1 MYIIEMFPEN
11 YLLFL
16 QIIIVMFVTPGGPR
30 VLIMSQS
37 INYGFKKS
45 LWTAFGDVTANSVQM
60 VLVLFG
66 LSALIEIFPNIVS
79 VFKWVGISYILYVAY
94 GFFKSKANLD
104 IKTGKQIKSNTA
116 LFRDGFFIA
125 FFSPKAIVFFA
136 AVFPTFLTGENY
148 IAHFIIMLIS
158 WVTLDFLTLAIYS
171 KVAEKIIDQLKS
183 NPKTLNYVSAAAL
196 TVIAI
201 FIAIK
206 V

>member
-1 MYIIEMFPEN
+1 MLPEN

-37 INYGFKKS
+37 INYGFGKS
-45 LWTAFGDVTANSVQM
+45 LWTAFGDVTANCIQM
-60 VLVLFG
+60 LLVLFG
-66 LSALIEIFPNIVS
+66 LGALLKIFPDIVI
-79 VFKWVGISYILYVAY
+79 VFKWVGVSYLLYVAY
-94 GFFKSKANLD
+94 GFYKSKANID
-104 IKTGKQIKSNTA
+104 INTGKQVKSNKL

-125 FFSPKAIVFFA
+125 FFSPKAVIFFA

-148 IAHFIIMLIS
+148 MTHFIVMLIS
-158 WVTLDFLTLAIYS
+158 YVVLDFLTLAIYS

-183 NPKTLNYVSAAAL
+183 NPKTLNYISAAAL
-196 TVIAI
+196 ALIAI

>member
-1 MYIIEMFPEN
+1 
-11 YLLFL
+11 
-16 QIIIVMFVTPGGPR
+16 MFVTPGGPR

-37 INYGFKKS
+37 INYGFGKS
-45 LWTAFGDVTANSVQM
+45 LWTAFGDVTANCIQM
-60 VLVLFG
+60 LLVLFG
-66 LSALIEIFPNIVS
+66 LGALLKIFPDIVI
-79 VFKWVGISYILYVAY
+79 VFKWVGVSYLLYVAY
-94 GFFKSKANLD
+94 GFYKSKANID
-104 IKTGKQIKSNTA
+104 INTGKQVKSNIL

-125 FFSPKAIVFFA
+125 FFSPKAVIFFA

-148 IAHFIIMLIS
+148 MTHFIVMLIS
-158 WVTLDFLTLAIYS
+158 YVVLDFLTLAIYS

-196 TVIAI
+196 IMIAI

>member
-1 MYIIEMFPEN
+1 MLPEN

-37 INYGFKKS
+37 INYGFGKS
-45 LWTAFGDVTANSVQM
+45 LWTAFGDVTANCIQM
-60 VLVLFG
+60 LLVLFG
-66 LSALIEIFPNIVS
+66 LGALLKIFPDIVII
-79 VFKWVGISYILYVAY
+79 FKWVGVSYLLYVAY
-94 GFFKSKANLD
+94 GFYKSKANID
-104 IKTGKQIKSNTA
+104 INTGKQVKSNIL

-125 FFSPKAIVFFA
+125 FFSPKAVIFFA

-148 IAHFIIMLIS
+148 MTHFVVMLIS
-158 WVTLDFLTLAIYS
+158 YVVLDFLTLAIYS

-196 TVIAI
+196 IVIAI
-201 FIAIK
+201 FIAFK

>member
-1 MYIIEMFPEN
+1 MLPEN

-37 INYGFKKS
+37 INYGFGKS
-45 LWTAFGDVTANSVQM
+45 LWTAFGDVTANCIQM
-60 VLVLFG
+60 LLVLFG
-66 LSALIEIFPNIVS
+66 LGALLKIFPDIVI
-79 VFKWVGISYILYVAY
+79 VFKWVGVSYLLYVAY
-94 GFFKSKANLD
+94 GFYKSKANID
-104 IKTGKQIKSNTA
+104 INTGKQVKSNIL

-125 FFSPKAIVFFA
+125 FFSPKAVIFFA

-148 IAHFIIMLIS
+148 MTHFIVMLIS
-158 WVTLDFLTLAIYS
+158 YVVLDFLTLAIYS

-196 TVIAI
+196 ALIAI

>member
-1 MYIIEMFPEN
+1 MLPEN

-37 INYGFKKS
+37 INYGFGKS
-45 LWTAFGDVTANSVQM
+45 LWTAFGDVTANCIQM
-60 VLVLFG
+60 LLVLFG
-66 LSALIEIFPNIVS
+66 LGALLKIFPDIVI
-79 VFKWVGISYILYVAY
+79 VFKWVGVSYLLYVAY
-94 GFFKSKANLD
+94 GFYKSKANID
-104 IKTGKQIKSNTA
+104 INTGKQVKSNIL

-125 FFSPKAIVFFA
+125 FFSPKAVIFFA

-148 IAHFIIMLIS
+148 MTHFIVMLVS
-158 WVTLDFLTLAIYS
+158 YVVLDFLTLAIYS

-183 NPKTLNYVSAAAL
+183 NPKTLNYVSATAL
-196 TVIAI
+196 IVIAI

>member
-1 MYIIEMFPEN
+1 MLPEN

-16 QIIIVMFVTPGGPR
+16 QIIIVMFITPGGPR

-37 INYGFKKS
+37 INYGFGKS
-45 LWTAFGDVTANSVQM
+45 LWTAFGDVTANCIQM
-60 VLVLFG
+60 LLVLFG
-66 LSALIEIFPNIVS
+66 LGALLKIFPDIVV
-79 VFKWVGISYILYVAY
+79 VFKWVGVSYLLYVAY
-94 GFFKSKANLD
+94 GFYKSKANID
-104 IKTGKQIKSNTA
+104 INTGKQVKSNIL

-125 FFSPKAIVFFA
+125 FFSPKAVIFFA

-148 IAHFIIMLIS
+148 MTHFIVMLIS
-158 WVTLDFLTLAIYS
+158 YVVLDFLTLAIYS

-183 NPKTLNYVSAAAL
+183 NPKTLNYVSATAL
-196 TVIAI
+196 IVIAI

>member
-1 MYIIEMFPEN
+1 MLPEN

-37 INYGFKKS
+37 INYGFGKS
-45 LWTAFGDVTANSVQM
+45 LWTAFGDVTANCIQM
-60 VLVLFG
+60 LLVLFG
-66 LSALIEIFPNIVS
+66 LGALLKIFPDIVI
-79 VFKWVGISYILYVAY
+79 VFKWVGVSYLLYVAY
-94 GFFKSKANLD
+94 GFYKSKANID
-104 IKTGKQIKSNTA
+104 INTGKQVKSNIL

-125 FFSPKAIVFFA
+125 FFSPKAVIFFA

-148 IAHFIIMLIS
+148 MTHFVVMLIS
-158 WVTLDFLTLAIYS
+158 YVVLDFLTLAIYS

-196 TVIAI
+196 IVIAT

>member
-1 MYIIEMFPEN
+1 MLPEN

-37 INYGFKKS
+37 INYGFGKS
-45 LWTAFGDVTANSVQM
+45 LWTAFGDVTANCIQM
-60 VLVLFG
+60 LLVLFG
-66 LSALIEIFPNIVS
+66 LGALLKIFPDIVI
-79 VFKWVGISYILYVAY
+79 VFKWVGVSYLLYVAY
-94 GFFKSKANLD
+94 GFYKSKANID
-104 IKTGKQIKSNTA
+104 INTGKQVKSNII

-125 FFSPKAIVFFA
+125 FFSPKAVIFFA

-148 IAHFIIMLIS
+148 MTHFIVMLIS
-158 WVTLDFLTLAIYS
+158 YVVLDFLTLAIYS

-183 NPKTLNYVSAAAL
+183 NPKTLNYVSATAL
-196 TVIAI
+196 ILIAI

>member
-1 MYIIEMFPEN
+1 MLPEN

-37 INYGFKKS
+37 INYGFGKS
-45 LWTAFGDVTANSVQM
+45 LWTAFGDVTANCIQM
-60 VLVLFG
+60 LLVLFG
-66 LSALIEIFPNIVS
+66 LGALLKIFPDIVV
-79 VFKWVGISYILYVAY
+79 VFKWVGVSYLLYVAY
-94 GFFKSKANLD
+94 GFYKSKANID
-104 IKTGKQIKSNTA
+104 INTGKQVKSNIL

-125 FFSPKAIVFFA
+125 FFSPKAVIFFA

-148 IAHFIIMLIS
+148 MTHFIVMLIS
-158 WVTLDFLTLAIYS
+158 YVVLDFLTLAIYS

-183 NPKTLNYVSAAAL
+183 NPKTLNYLSATAL
-196 TVIAI
+196 IVIAT

>member
-1 MYIIEMFPEN
+1 MLPEN

-37 INYGFKKS
+37 INYGFGKS
-45 LWTAFGDVTANSVQM
+45 LWTAFGDVTANCIQM
-60 VLVLFG
+60 LLVLFG
-66 LSALIEIFPNIVS
+66 LGALLKIFPDIVI
-79 VFKWVGISYILYVAY
+79 VFKWVGVSYLIYVAY
-94 GFFKSKANLD
+94 GFYKSKANID
-104 IKTGKQIKSNTA
+104 INTGKQVKSNIL

-125 FFSPKAIVFFA
+125 FFSPKAVIFFA

-148 IAHFIIMLIS
+148 MTHFIVMLIS
-158 WVTLDFLTLAIYS
+158 YVVLDFLTLAIYS

-196 TVIAI
+196 IVIAT

>member
-1 MYIIEMFPEN
+1 MFPEN

-45 LWTAFGDVTANSVQM
+45 LWTAFGDVTANSIQM
-60 VLVLFG
+60 LLVLFG
-66 LSALIEIFPNIVS
+66 LGALIKIFPNIVT
-79 VFKWVGISYILYVAY
+79 VFKWVGVSYLFYVAY
-94 GFFKSKANLD
+94 SFYKSKANID
-104 IKTGKQIKSNTA
+104 ITTGKQVKSNIS

-125 FFSPKAIVFFA
+125 FFSPKAVIFFA

-148 IAHFIIMLIS
+148 IIHFIVMLIS
-158 WVTLDFLTLAIYS
+158 WVILDFLTLAIYS

-183 NPKTLNYVSAAAL
+183 NPKTLNYISAAAL
-196 TVIAI
+196 ALIAI

>member
-1 MYIIEMFPEN
+1 MLPEN

-37 INYGFKKS
+37 INYGFGKS
-45 LWTAFGDVTANSVQM
+45 LWTAFGDVTANCIQM
-60 VLVLFG
+60 LLVLFG
-66 LSALIEIFPNIVS
+66 LGALLKIFPDIVI
-79 VFKWVGISYILYVAY
+79 VFKWVGVSYLLYVAY
-94 GFFKSKANLD
+94 GFYKSKANID
-104 IKTGKQIKSNTA
+104 INTGKQVKSNIL

-125 FFSPKAIVFFA
+125 FFSPKAVIFFA

-148 IAHFIIMLIS
+148 MTHFIVMLIS
-158 WVTLDFLTLAIYS
+158 YVVLDFLTLAIHS

-183 NPKTLNYVSAAAL
+183 NPKTLNYVSATAL
-196 TVIAI
+196 IVIAI

>member
-1 MYIIEMFPEN
+1 
-11 YLLFL
+11 
-16 QIIIVMFVTPGGPR
+16 MFVTPGGPR

-60 VLVLFG
+60 LLVLFG

-136 AVFPTFLTGENY
+136 AVFPTFLTGE
-148 IAHFIIMLIS
+148 
-158 WVTLDFLTLAIYS
+158 
-171 KVAEKIIDQLKS
+171 KVFFSIFYLKYFPVQLS
-183 NPKTLNYVSAAAL
+183 FFQA
-196 TVIAI
+196 
-201 FIAIK
+201 FFF
-206 V
+206 

>member
-1 MYIIEMFPEN
+1 MLPEN

-37 INYGFKKS
+37 INYGFEKS
-45 LWTAFGDVTANSVQM
+45 LWTAFGDVTANCIQM
-60 VLVLFG
+60 LLVLFG
-66 LSALIEIFPNIVS
+66 LGALLKIFPDIVIL
-79 VFKWVGISYILYVAY
+79 FKWVGVSYLLYVAY
-94 GFFKSKANLD
+94 GFYKSKVNID
-104 IKTGKQIKSNTA
+104 INTGKQVKSNIL

-125 FFSPKAIVFFA
+125 FFSPKAVIFFA

-148 IAHFIIMLIS
+148 MTHFIVMLIS
-158 WVTLDFLTLAIYS
+158 YVVLDFLTLAIYS

-196 TVIAI
+196 IVIAI

>member
-1 MYIIEMFPEN
+1 MLPEN

-37 INYGFKKS
+37 INYGFGKS
-45 LWTAFGDVTANSVQM
+45 LWTAFGDVTANCIQM
-60 VLVLFG
+60 LLVLFG
-66 LSALIEIFPNIVS
+66 LGALLKIFPDIVI
-79 VFKWVGISYILYVAY
+79 VFKWVGVSYLLYVAY
-94 GFFKSKANLD
+94 GFYKSKANID
-104 IKTGKQIKSNTA
+104 INTGKQVKSNIL

-125 FFSPKAIVFFA
+125 FFSPKAVIFFA

-148 IAHFIIMLIS
+148 MTHFVVMLIS
-158 WVTLDFLTLAIYS
+158 YVVLDFLTLAIYS

-196 TVIAI
+196 IVIAI
-201 FIAIK
+201 FIAFK

>member
-1 MYIIEMFPEN
+1 MLPEN

-37 INYGFKKS
+37 INYGFGKS
-45 LWTAFGDVTANSVQM
+45 LWTAFGDVTANCIQM
-60 VLVLFG
+60 LLVLFG
-66 LSALIEIFPNIVS
+66 LGALLKIFPDIVI
-79 VFKWVGISYILYVAY
+79 VFKWVGVSYLLYVAY
-94 GFFKSKANLD
+94 GFYKSKANID
-104 IKTGKQIKSNTA
+104 INTGKQVKSNIL

-125 FFSPKAIVFFA
+125 FFSPKAVIFFA

-148 IAHFIIMLIS
+148 MTHFIVMLIS
-158 WVTLDFLTLAIYS
+158 YVVLDFLTLAIYS

-183 NPKTLNYVSAAAL
+183 NPKTLNYVSATAL
-196 TVIAI
+196 ILIAI

>member
-1 MYIIEMFPEN
+1 MLPEN

-37 INYGFKKS
+37 INYGFGKS
-45 LWTAFGDVTANSVQM
+45 LWTAFGDVTANCIQM
-60 VLVLFG
+60 LLVLFG
-66 LSALIEIFPNIVS
+66 LGALLKIFPDIVI
-79 VFKWVGISYILYVAY
+79 VFKWVGVSYLLYVAY
-94 GFFKSKANLD
+94 GFYKSKANID
-104 IKTGKQIKSNTA
+104 INTGKQVKSNIL

-125 FFSPKAIVFFA
+125 FFSPKAVIFFA

-148 IAHFIIMLIS
+148 MTHFIVMLIS
-158 WVTLDFLTLAIYS
+158 YVFLDFLTLAIYS

-183 NPKTLNYVSAAAL
+183 NPKTLNYVSATAL
-196 TVIAI
+196 IVIAT

>member
-1 MYIIEMFPEN
+1 MLPEN

-37 INYGFKKS
+37 INYGFAKS
-45 LWTAFGDVTANSVQM
+45 LWTAFGDVTANCIQM
-60 VLVLFG
+60 LLVLFG
-66 LSALIEIFPNIVS
+66 LGALLKIFPDIVI
-79 VFKWVGISYILYVAY
+79 VFKWVGVSYLLYVAY
-94 GFFKSKANLD
+94 GFYKSKANID
-104 IKTGKQIKSNTA
+104 INTGKQVKSNIL

-125 FFSPKAIVFFA
+125 FFSPKAVIFFA

-148 IAHFIIMLIS
+148 MTHFIVMLIS
-158 WVTLDFLTLAIYS
+158 YVVLDFLTLAIYS

-196 TVIAI
+196 IVIAT

>member
-1 MYIIEMFPEN
+1 MLPEN

-16 QIIIVMFVTPGGPR
+16 QVIIVMFVTPGGPR

-37 INYGFKKS
+37 INYGFGKS
-45 LWTAFGDVTANSVQM
+45 LWTAFGDVTANCIQM
-60 VLVLFG
+60 LLVLFG
-66 LSALIEIFPNIVS
+66 LGALLKIFPDIVI
-79 VFKWVGISYILYVAY
+79 VFKWVGVSYLLYVAY
-94 GFFKSKANLD
+94 GFYKSKANID
-104 IKTGKQIKSNTA
+104 INTGKQVKSNIL

-125 FFSPKAIVFFA
+125 FFSPKAVIFFA

-148 IAHFIIMLIS
+148 MTHFIVMLIS
-158 WVTLDFLTLAIYS
+158 YVVLDFLTLAIYS

-183 NPKTLNYVSAAAL
+183 NPKTLNYVSATAL
-196 TVIAI
+196 IVIAT

>member
-1 MYIIEMFPEN
+1 MLPEN

-37 INYGFKKS
+37 INYGFGKS
-45 LWTAFGDVTANSVQM
+45 LWTAFGDVTANCIQM
-60 VLVLFG
+60 LLVLFG
-66 LSALIEIFPNIVS
+66 LGALLKIFPDIVI
-79 VFKWVGISYILYVAY
+79 VFKWVGVSYLLYVAY
-94 GFFKSKANLD
+94 GFYKSKANID
-104 IKTGKQIKSNTA
+104 INTGKQVKSNIL

-125 FFSPKAIVFFA
+125 FFSPKAVIFFA

-148 IAHFIIMLIS
+148 MTHFIVMLIS
-158 WVTLDFLTLAIYS
+158 YVILDFLTLAIYS

-196 TVIAI
+196 IVIAI

>member
-1 MYIIEMFPEN
+1 MLPEN

-16 QIIIVMFVTPGGPR
+16 QIIIVMFITPGGPR

-37 INYGFKKS
+37 INYGFGKS
-45 LWTAFGDVTANSVQM
+45 LWTAFGDVTANCIQM
-60 VLVLFG
+60 LLVLFG
-66 LSALIEIFPNIVS
+66 LGALLKIFPDIVI
-79 VFKWVGISYILYVAY
+79 VFKWVGVSYLLYVAY
-94 GFFKSKANLD
+94 GFYKSKANID
-104 IKTGKQIKSNTA
+104 INTGKQVKSNIL

-125 FFSPKAIVFFA
+125 FFSPKAVIFFA

-148 IAHFIIMLIS
+148 MTHFIVMLIS
-158 WVTLDFLTLAIYS
+158 YVVLDFLTLAIYS

-183 NPKTLNYVSAAAL
+183 NPKTLNYVSATAL
-196 TVIAI
+196 IVIAI